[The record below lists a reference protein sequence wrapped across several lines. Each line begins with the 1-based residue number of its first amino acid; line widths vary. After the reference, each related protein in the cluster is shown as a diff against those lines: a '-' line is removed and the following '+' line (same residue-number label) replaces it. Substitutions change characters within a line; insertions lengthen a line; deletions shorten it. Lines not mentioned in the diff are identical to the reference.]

1 MLDNLLSVGLV
12 AFILFICAAIY
23 FKDKKETK
31 HLLLSKKI
39 FLSKKI
45 NNRKVI
51 VKEFSKTLESLR
63 DTFKIGFF
71 ANLLVI
77 LILFSIGHFVD
88 ILWQLSIGLI
98 IGYLILE
105 VVKKISLKENK
116 KFDKSFYLGIII
128 ICTPI
133 LYLFTASDKGTSSW
147 WILLDATAGGILG
160 GGTVFSL
167 LIIVAYI
174 LEKIYLKLFNKKE
187 KLNTNLDNG
196 ESNISQPDIDKRE
209 KVSSRNEPISD
220 DDEISE
226 EISNEIYEQI
236 HDELD
241 GGVKQKGLWT
251 RAIAESG
258 GDENKSKSLYIKMRF
273 KELKER
279 QLNFER
285 IKKSK

>member
-1 MLDNLLSVGLV
+1 MDMLDNLLSVGLV
-12 AFILFICAAIY
+12 ALILFICAAIY
-23 FKDKKETK
+23 IKDKKETK
-31 HLLLSKKI
+31 HL

-63 DTFKIGFF
+63 NFFKIGFL

-77 LILFSIGHFVD
+77 LVLIFNGHFVD

-116 KFDKSFYLGIII
+116 KFEKTFYLGIII
-128 ICTPI
+128 ISSTI
-133 LYLFTASDKGTSSW
+133 LYLFTTSDKGTSSW
-147 WILLDATAGGILG
+147 SVLLNATAGGILG
-160 GGTVFSL
+160 SWVFIIV
-167 LIIVAYI
+167 IIVAYI

-196 ESNISQPDIDKRE
+196 ESNISQPDINKQE
-209 KVSSRNEPISD
+209 EVSSRNEPISD

-226 EISNEIYEQI
+226 EISNGIYEQI

-258 GDENKSKSLYIKMRF
+258 GDEKKSKSLYIKMRF

>member
-1 MLDNLLSVGLV
+1 MDMLDNLLSVGLV
-12 AFILFICAAIY
+12 AFILFICVAIY

-31 HLLLSKKI
+31 HLLLTKKI

-51 VKEFSKTLESLR
+51 IKEFSKTLESLR

-88 ILWQLSIGLI
+88 ILWQLTIGLI

-116 KFDKSFYLGIII
+116 KFEKSFYLGIII
-128 ICTPI
+128 ICSTI
-133 LYLFTASDKGTSSW
+133 LYLFTTSDKGTSSW
-147 WILLDATAGGILG
+147 STLLNATAGGILG
-160 GGTVFSL
+160 GGILFSL

-174 LEKIYLKLFNKKE
+174 LEKIYLKLFHKTK

-196 ESNISQPDIDKRE
+196 ENNISHPDIDKRE
-209 KVSSRNEPISD
+209 KVSSRIEPLIND
-220 DDEISE
+220 D

-279 QLNFER
+279 QF
-285 IKKSK
+285 KQK

>member
-1 MLDNLLSVGLV
+1 MDMLDNLLSVGLI
-12 AFILFICAAIY
+12 ALILFICAAIY

-31 HLLLSKKI
+31 HL

-63 DTFKIGFF
+63 GTFKLTFY

-77 LILFSIGHFVD
+77 LTLIFFYGHFVD

-116 KFDKSFYLGIII
+116 KFEKSFYLGIII
-128 ICTPI
+128 ICSTI
-133 LYLFTASDKGTSSW
+133 LYLFTTSNKGTSSW
-147 WILLDATAGGILG
+147 SILLNATAGGILG
-160 GGTVFSL
+160 GGTLFSL
-167 LIIVAYI
+167 VIIVAYI

-196 ESNISQPDIDKRE
+196 ESNISQPDINKRE
-209 KVSSRNEPISD
+209 EVSSRNEPISD
-220 DDEISE
+220 GDEISE

-279 QLNFER
+279 QLNFEK
-285 IKKSK
+285 IKNSK

>member
-1 MLDNLLSVGLV
+1 MDMLDNLLSVGLV

-51 VKEFSKTLESLR
+51 VKEFSKTLEFLR
-63 DTFKIGFF
+63 TAFRESYSVTLIIFLISHNTF
-71 ANLLVI
+71 
-77 LILFSIGHFVD
+77 
-88 ILWQLSIGLI
+88 ILWQLSIGFI
-98 IGYLILE
+98 VAYLVLE
-105 VVKKISLKENK
+105 IVKKISLKENK
-116 KFDKSFYLGIII
+116 KFDKRFYLGIII
-128 ICTPI
+128 ICSTI
-133 LYLFTASDKGTSSW
+133 LYLFTTSDKGTSSW
-147 WILLDATAGGILG
+147 SILLNATAGGILG
-160 GGTVFSL
+160 GGTLFSL
-167 LIIVAYI
+167 VIIVAYI

-196 ESNISQPDIDKRE
+196 ESNISQPDINKRE
-209 KVSSRNEPISD
+209 DVSSRNEPLSD
-220 DDEISE
+220 DDEISD